1 MAVESDEGRKA
12 PHARVKRN
20 KEKKN
25 KQSRARPWCPNLQI
39 SEMMKKSLFLVFIS
53 SMFLVGCTSVNNG
66 ATIQTIS
73 VVVEAHEWKYTN
85 FTDNN
90 YFYAGFDIPAITE
103 NVFDRGE
110 VKAYIVYDRL
120 DMDYARK
127 NLLPHTIHKEE
138 WIDTLRYVYTETVDF
153 TYGIGWVEFNFRA
166 SDFAYEDNVSIHP
179 PAMEF
184 DIVITKP

>member
-1 MAVESDEGRKA
+1 MKGAKS
-12 PHARVKRN
+12 PARVKRN

-25 KQSRARPWCPNLQI
+25 KQSGVQPLCTNLQI
-39 SEMMKKSLFLVFIS
+39 SEKMKKSLFLVFIS
-53 SMFLVGCTSVNNG
+53 SMLLVGCTSVNKG
-66 ATIQTIS
+66 TTIQTIS
-73 VVVEAHEWKYTN
+73 VAVEAHEWKYTD

-90 YFYAGFDIPAITE
+90 YFYAGYNIPAITE
-103 NVFDRGE
+103 NVFDFGE
-110 VKAYIVYDRL
+110 VKAYIVHDRW

-166 SDFAYEDNVSIHP
+166 SDFAYEDNVAINP

>member
-1 MAVESDEGRKA
+1 MKGAKP

-25 KQSRARPWCPNLQI
+25 KQSGARPWCLNLQI

-166 SDFAYEDNVSIHP
+166 SDFAYEDNVSIIP